1 MTGFSRADGA
11 YGDFVWHWEIKSVN
25 GKGLDIRSRLP
36 NGLEAVEG
44 ALRETAGRHLRRGN
58 LQASLQLS
66 RETTALSVQINDH
79 VLDTVL
85 EAAGGLRER
94 LDAPPLTVEGI
105 LALRGVLELA
115 EPQLDDDEIA
125 ARNDAVLNSFNA
137 ACADLAAA
145 RKQEGAKLAEVVST
159 QIDEIERLTAAARDN
174 PARAPEA
181 IRKRLSEQIARL
193 ADVAT
198 PLDPERLHQEA
209 MLMAAKADVQE
220 ELDRLFAHVNAA
232 RDLLKSDEPVGR
244 KFDFLAQEFNREA
257 NTLCS
262 KSTDPSLTATGLE
275 LKVVIDQLREQVQN
289 VE

>member
-85 EAAGGLRER
+85 DTAERLREK
-94 LDAPPLTVEGI
+94 LQAPPVTVEGI

-125 ARNDAVLNSFNA
+125 ARNDAVLDSFNA

-159 QIDEIERLTAAARDN
+159 QIDEIERLTGAARDN

-181 IRKRLSEQIARL
+181 IRKRLGEQIARL